1 MFLSQFIS
9 FKIVY
14 AVNNEESASEKIE
27 CHPIS
32 LVEDVMTSNFTDL
45 NEQPLGL
52 QDQVV
57 VALRRLSSGESLLT
71 VVYSFQ
77 IHKATVGNIT
87 WRFVEA
93 MEQNG
98 IHHIQLPSTGTK
110 MVIRNI
116 R

>member
-14 AVNNEESASEKIE
+14 SVNNEESASEKIE

-32 LVEDVMTSNFTDL
+32 PVEDVMMMTKSSNFTYL
-45 NEQPLGL
+45 NGQPLGFE
-52 QDQVV
+52 DQVA
-57 VALRRLSSGESLLT
+57 VALRRLSSGESLLI
-71 VVYSFQ
+71 VAYSFQ

-93 MEQNG
+93 REQNR
-98 IHHIQLPSTGTK
+98 IHHIQWPST
-110 MVIRNI
+110 
-116 R
+116 